1 MFILILNTIVYVFFI
16 SLLLKWQEVTIKQT
30 LDFAN
35 RNISI
40 STVLNDRKLF
50 GCCATLG
57 LVVHSTPTLSDS
69 VVLNF
74 GWIDAALIV

>member
-1 MFILILNTIVYVFFI
+1 MGKQNYQVTKVPM
-16 SLLLKWQEVTIKQT
+16 KVTIKLA

-40 STVLNDRKLF
+40 STDLNDGKLF
-50 GCCATLG
+50 GYCATLG